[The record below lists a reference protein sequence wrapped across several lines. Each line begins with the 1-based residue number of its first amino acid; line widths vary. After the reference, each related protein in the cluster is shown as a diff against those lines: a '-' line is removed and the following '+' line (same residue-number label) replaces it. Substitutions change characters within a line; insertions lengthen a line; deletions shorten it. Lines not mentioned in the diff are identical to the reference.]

1 MEVRAEKNQ
10 VYYTSCQFS
19 LFFLKIQ
26 LENCAV
32 LYLLFT
38 FLHSER
44 IKIFVKL
51 AHFQMFA
58 KPH

>member
-1 MEVRAEKNQ
+1 MEVRAEKTQ
-10 VYYTSCQFS
+10 VCYTSCQFS
-19 LFFLKIQ
+19 LFLKIK

-38 FLHSER
+38 FLHSEG